1 MIEGGVRNFLH
12 RCLRPGLMA
21 AMAMW
26 LFGGCSLFHP
36 HKQKSYD
43 KAFDNEDQDP
53 TYHSDPQRAGEEIRY
68 VQ

>member
-1 MIEGGVRNFLH
+1 
-12 RCLRPGLMA
+12 MA